1 MTEVVGFISWKRERV
16 FWGFQYIHVC
26 SGSPA
31 ELIRFH
37 PPPLWIFICL
47 FVCFADGYVT
57 TSLYNDLLEMSVDD
71 ILWHVYN
78 NAHINTHIHT
88 NILTYIHTPTHLH
101 KVLRRI
107 YYSCRLLIC
116 SYHKSYQQ
124 YFDSLLNYQKLEKF
138 IATKRRK

>member
-1 MTEVVGFISWKRERV
+1 MTEVIGFISWKPERV

-37 PPPLWIFICL
+37 PPPLWICICL
-47 FVCFADGYVT
+47 LVCFADGYVT

-78 NAHINTHIHT
+78 NAHINTHIHKT
-88 NILTYIHTPTHLH
+88 YSHTYTHPHIYIKFCLEYIIVVVCWYVVITSLTNNILT
-101 KVLRRI
+101 V
-107 YYSCRLLIC
+107 C
-116 SYHKSYQQ
+116 
-124 YFDSLLNYQKLEKF
+124 
-138 IATKRRK
+138 